1 MLRILLLTNGHGE
14 DLSGSLIAKRL
25 LKSGYSVDAM
35 PIVGKGIHYEK
46 EEIKVIGK
54 TKEFSNGG
62 IGYNSL
68 KGRLSEIFGG
78 EIIYL
83 LKRLYLT
90 YKIRKKYNYFFIVG
104 DIVPVFFAWICD
116 KDFFTY
122 LVAYSSHYEG
132 KLKLP
137 WPTKLF
143 LLSKRAKKIYTR
155 DFLTADDLTL
165 QLKKKVS
172 FLGNPFMDKFF
183 LRNEEFKKSEFSIGL
198 FPGSR
203 FPEILDNF
211 VLILEVLEALSD
223 FSYFQKIVFNYA
235 IVNSL
240 SSSKIREIFIKRKWV
255 ILEKRNDKNLF
266 KFQYKKLKVNV
277 YWNTFD
283 QILLKSGCCISMA
296 GTAAEQAIGLGKPV
310 IQIEGKGPQF
320 TKSFAEA
327 QRRLLG
333 KYVFCANN
341 YKNKNDQINK
351 TVNLIIKVIY
361 LIHLDNKFLIACNEN
376 AKKRLGEKKAC
387 IKMVDDIH
395 FFMKNDYGK

>member
-1 MLRILLLTNGHGE
+1 MSRILLLSNGHGE
-14 DLSGSLIAKRL
+14 DLSGSLIAKKLVNR
-25 LKSGYSVDAM
+25 GYSVDAL

-46 EEIKVIGK
+46 ENIKIIGK
-54 TKEFSNGG
+54 TRQFSTGG
-62 IGYNSL
+62 IGYNSF
-68 KGRLSEIFGG
+68 KGRLTEIFGG

-104 DIVPVFFAWICD
+104 DIVPIFFAWVCN

-137 WPTKLF
+137 WPSKFF
-143 LLSKRAKKIYTR
+143 LLSKKAKKIYTR
-155 DFLTADDLTL
+155 DSLTANDLTS

-183 LRNEEFKKSEFSIGL
+183 FRDKDLKKSEFSIGL

-211 VLILEVLEALSD
+211 ILILEVLEAISD
-223 FSYFQKIVFNYA
+223 FKYFQKIEFNFA
-235 IVNSL
+235 IVNAL
-240 SSSKIREIFIKRKWV
+240 SSSKIREIFKNRKWV
-255 ILEKRNDKNLF
+255 YLEKINDKNLLN
-266 KFQYKKLKVNV
+266 FQYKSLKVNL

-283 QILLKSGCCISMA
+283 EILLKSRCCISMA

-310 IQIEGKGPQF
+310 IQIEGAGPQF

-333 KYVFCANN
+333 KYVFCATN
-341 YKNKNDQINK
+341 YKNKNDQINQ
-351 TVNLIIKVIY
+351 TINLIIQVIY
-361 LIHLDNKFLIACNEN
+361 QIKLNKKFLISCNEN
-376 AKKRLGEKKAC
+376 AKQRLGENKAC
-387 IKMVDDIH
+387 IKMVDDMNCVI
-395 FFMKNDYGK
+395 KND

>member
-1 MLRILLLTNGHGE
+1 MSRILLLSNGHGE
-14 DLSGSLIAKRL
+14 DLSGSLIAKQIV
-25 LKSGYSVDAM
+25 KSGHSVEAL
-35 PIVGKGIHYEK
+35 PIVGKGTHYEK
-46 EEIKVIGK
+46 EKIKIYGI
-54 TKEFSNGG
+54 TQEFSTGG
-62 IGYNSL
+62 IGYNSF
-68 KGRLSEIFGG
+68 KGRLIEIFRG
-78 EIIYL
+78 EVVYL

-90 YKIRKKYNYFFIVG
+90 YKLRKKYDYFFVVG
-104 DIVPVFFAWICD
+104 DIVPVFFAWICK

-137 WPTKLF
+137 WPSKFF
-143 LLSKRAKKIYTR
+143 LVSQKAKKIYTR
-155 DFLTADDLTL
+155 DSLTANDLTL

-183 LRNEEFKKSEFSIGL
+183 PRNKELKKSEFSIGL

-223 FSYFQKIVFNYA
+223 LRYFQKIEFNFA
-235 IVNSL
+235 IVNAL
-240 SSSKIREIFIKRKWV
+240 SPSKIKEIFQNRKWLY
-255 ILEKRNDKNLF
+255 LEKIKEKYLL
-266 KFQYKKLKVNV
+266 KFQYKTIEVNI
-277 YWNTFD
+277 YWNNFD
-283 QILLKSGCCISMA
+283 KILLKSRCCISMA

-333 KYVFCANN
+333 KFVFCASN
-341 YKNKNDQINK
+341 YKDKNDQINETIK
-351 TVNLIIKVIY
+351 LIIKVIY
-361 LIHLDNKFLIACNEN
+361 LIKLNKRFMISCNEN

-387 IKMVDDIH
+387 LKMVDDMNIVI
-395 FFMKNDYGK
+395 KNDSGK

>member
-1 MLRILLLTNGHGE
+1 MSRILLLSNGHGE
-14 DLSGSLIAKRL
+14 DLSGSLIAKQL
-25 LKSGYSVDAM
+25 VNSGYSVEAL

-46 EEIKVIGK
+46 EKIKIIGK
-54 TKEFSNGG
+54 TKEFTTGG
-62 IGYNSL
+62 IGYNSF
-68 KGRLSEIFGG
+68 KGRLNEIFGG
-78 EIIYL
+78 EIIYV

-90 YKIRKKYNYFFIVG
+90 YKIRKKYNYFFVVG
-104 DIVPVFFAWICD
+104 DIVPVFFAWVCK

-137 WPTKLF
+137 WPSKFF
-143 LLSKRAKKIYTR
+143 LISKKAKKIYTR
-155 DFLTADDLTL
+155 DFLTANDLTS

-172 FLGNPFMDKFF
+172 FFGNPFMDKYFF
-183 LRNEEFKKSEFSIGL
+183 RGKELKKSDFSIGL

-203 FPEILDNF
+203 FPEILNNF

-223 FSYFQKIVFNYA
+223 FSYFQKIEFNFA
-235 IVNSL
+235 IVNAL
-240 SSSKIREIFIKRKWV
+240 SSSKIREIFERRQWV
-255 ILEKRNDKNLF
+255 YLEKINDKNLLKF
-266 KFQYKKLKVNV
+266 KYKSLTVNL

-283 QILLKSGCCISMA
+283 EILLKSRLCISMA

-333 KYVFCANN
+333 KYVFCASN
-341 YKNKNDQINK
+341 YKNKNDQINQ
-351 TVNLIIKVIY
+351 TIRLIIQVIY
-361 LIHLDNKFLIACNEN
+361 LIKLNKKFLISCHEN
-376 AKKRLGEKKAC
+376 AKKRLGENKAC
-387 IKMVDDIH
+387 IKMVDDMNFVI
-395 FFMKNDYGK
+395 KND

>member
-1 MLRILLLTNGHGE
+1 LSKILILSNGHGE
-14 DLSGSLIAKRL
+14 DLSGSLIAKQL
-25 LKSGYSVDAM
+25 VNFGYSVNAL
-35 PIVGKGIHYEK
+35 PIVGKGNHYEK
-46 EEIKVIGK
+46 EKIKIIGK
-54 TKEFSNGG
+54 TKEFRTGG

-68 KGRLSEIFGG
+68 IGRVNEIFGG
-78 EIIYL
+78 EIFYL

-90 YKIRKKYNYFFIVG
+90 YKIRKKYDYFFVVG
-104 DIVPVFFAWICD
+104 DIVPIFFAWLCK

-137 WPTKLF
+137 WPSKFF
-143 LLSKRAKKIYTR
+143 LLSPKAKKIYTR
-155 DFLTADDLTL
+155 DSLTANDLTL

-183 LRNEEFKKSEFSIGL
+183 SRKKELKKSEFSIGL

-211 VLILEVLEALSD
+211 VLILEVLEVLSD
-223 FSYFQKIVFNYA
+223 LRYFQKIEFNFA
-235 IVNSL
+235 LVNAF
-240 SSSKIREIFIKRKWV
+240 SSSKISEIFKHRKWLYLGE
-255 ILEKRNDKNLF
+255 INEKHFIKY
-266 KFQYKKLKVNV
+266 QYKSLKVNL

-283 QILLKSGCCISMA
+283 EILLKSRCCISMA
-296 GTAAEQAIGLGKPV
+296 GTATEQAIGLGKPV

-333 KYVFCANN
+333 KFVFCASN
-341 YKNKNDQINK
+341 YKDKNDQINQTIK
-351 TVNLIIKVIY
+351 LIIKVIY
-361 LIHLDNKFLIACNEN
+361 LIKLNKNFLASCNQN
-376 AKKRLGEKKAC
+376 AKKRLGENKAC
-387 IKMVDDIH
+387 IKIVDDIN
-395 FFMKNDYGK
+395 FVMKND

>member
-1 MLRILLLTNGHGE
+1 MSRILLLSNGHGE
-14 DLSGSLIAKRL
+14 DLSGSLIAKQL
-25 LKSGYSVDAM
+25 VNSGYSVEAL

-46 EEIKVIGK
+46 EKIKIIGK
-54 TKEFSNGG
+54 TKEFTTGG
-62 IGYNSL
+62 IGYNSF
-68 KGRLSEIFGG
+68 KGRLNEIFGG
-78 EIIYL
+78 EIIYV

-90 YKIRKKYNYFFIVG
+90 YKIRKKYNYFFVVG
-104 DIVPVFFAWICD
+104 DIVPVFFAWVCK

-137 WPTKLF
+137 WPSKFF
-143 LLSKRAKKIYTR
+143 LISKKAKKIYTR
-155 DFLTADDLTL
+155 DFITADDLTS

-172 FLGNPFMDKFF
+172 FFGNPFMDKFF
-183 LRNEEFKKSEFSIGL
+183 FRDKELKKSEFSIGL

-223 FSYFQKIVFNYA
+223 FSYFQKIEFNFA
-235 IVNSL
+235 IVNAL
-240 SSSKIREIFIKRKWV
+240 SSSKIREIFENRKWV
-255 ILEKRNDKNLF
+255 YLEKINEKNLL
-266 KFQYKKLKVNV
+266 KFQYKSLTVNL

-283 QILLKSGCCISMA
+283 EILLKSRLCISMA

-333 KYVFCANN
+333 KYVFCATN
-341 YKNKNDQINK
+341 YKNKNDQINQ
-351 TVNLIIKVIY
+351 TIRLIIQVIY
-361 LIHLDNKFLIACNEN
+361 LIKLNKKFLISCHEN
-376 AKKRLGEKKAC
+376 AKKRLGENKAC
-387 IKMVDDIH
+387 IKMVDDMNFVI
-395 FFMKNDYGK
+395 KND

>member
-1 MLRILLLTNGHGE
+1 MFKILILSNGHGE
-14 DLSGSLIAKRL
+14 DLSGSLIAKQL
-25 LKSGYSVDAM
+25 VKSGYSVHSL
-35 PIVGKGIHYEK
+35 PIVGKGNHYKKEK
-46 EEIKVIGK
+46 IKIIGK
-54 TKEFSNGG
+54 TKEFSTGG

-68 KGRLSEIFGG
+68 RGRLMEIFGG
-78 EIIYL
+78 EIFYL

-90 YKIRKKYNYFFIVG
+90 FKIRKKYDYFFVVG
-104 DIVPVFFAWICD
+104 DIVPVFFAWVCR

-137 WPTKLF
+137 WPSKFF
-143 LLSKRAKKIYTR
+143 LLSQKAKKIYTR
-155 DFLTADDLTL
+155 DSLTANDLTL
-165 QLKKKVS
+165 QFKEKVT

-183 LRNEEFKKSEFSIGL
+183 SRDKELTKSEFSIGL

-211 VLILEVLEALSD
+211 VLILEVLEALAD
-223 FSYFQKIVFNYA
+223 FQYFKKIEFNFA

-240 SSSKIREIFIKRKWV
+240 PSSKVKEILQKRGWLN
-255 ILEKRNDKNLF
+255 LEKIKEKYLLKF
-266 KFQYKKLKVNV
+266 KYKSLEVNI
-277 YWNTFD
+277 YWNNFD
-283 QILLKSGCCISMA
+283 KILLKSRCCISMA

-333 KYVFCANN
+333 KYVFCAIN
-341 YKNKNDQINK
+341 YKDRNDQINQ
-351 TVNLIIKVIY
+351 TIKLMIQVIY
-361 LIHLDNKFLIACNEN
+361 LIKLNKKFLILCNEN
-376 AKKRLGEKKAC
+376 AKKRLGENKAC
-387 IKMVDDIH
+387 PKIVGDMNIV
-395 FFMKNDYGK
+395 MKND

>member
-1 MLRILLLTNGHGE
+1 MSRILLLSNGHGE
-14 DLSGSLIAKRL
+14 DLSGSLIAKKLVNR
-25 LKSGYSVDAM
+25 GYSVDAL

-46 EEIKVIGK
+46 EKIKIIGK
-54 TKEFSNGG
+54 TREFSTGG
-62 IGYNSL
+62 IGYNSF
-68 KGRLSEIFGG
+68 KGRLTEIFGG

-90 YKIRKKYNYFFIVG
+90 YKIRKKYSYFFIVG
-104 DIVPVFFAWICD
+104 DIVPICFAWVCN

-137 WPTKLF
+137 WPSKFF
-143 LLSKRAKKIYTR
+143 LLSKKAKKIYTR
-155 DFLTADDLTL
+155 DSLTANDLTS

-183 LRNEEFKKSEFSIGL
+183 FRDKDLKKSEFSIGL

-211 VLILEVLEALSD
+211 ILILEVLEAISD
-223 FSYFQKIVFNYA
+223 FKYFQKIEFNFA
-235 IVNSL
+235 IVNAL
-240 SSSKIREIFIKRKWV
+240 SSSKIREIFKNRKWV
-255 ILEKRNDKNLF
+255 YLEKINDKNLLN
-266 KFQYKKLKVNV
+266 FQYKSLKVNL

-283 QILLKSGCCISMA
+283 EILLKSRCCISMA

-310 IQIEGKGPQF
+310 IQIEGAGPQF

-333 KYVFCANN
+333 KYVFCATN
-341 YKNKNDQINK
+341 YKNKNDQINQ
-351 TVNLIIKVIY
+351 TIHLIIKVIY
-361 LIHLDNKFLIACNEN
+361 QIKLNKKFLISCNEN
-376 AKKRLGEKKAC
+376 AKQRLGENKAC
-387 IKMVDDIH
+387 IKMVDDIN
-395 FFMKNDYGK
+395 FVIKND

>member
-1 MLRILLLTNGHGE
+1 LFKILILSNGHGE
-14 DLSGSLIAKRL
+14 DLSGSLIAKQFI
-25 LKSGYSVDAM
+25 KSGYYVHAL
-35 PIVGKGIHYEK
+35 PIVGKGNHYQKEK
-46 EEIKVIGK
+46 IKIIGK
-54 TKEFSNGG
+54 TKEFSTGG
-62 IGYNSL
+62 IGYNSF
-68 KGRLSEIFGG
+68 KGRLTEIFRG
-78 EIIYL
+78 EIFYL
-83 LKRLYLT
+83 LERLYLT
-90 YKIRKKYNYFFIVG
+90 FKIRKKYDYFCVVG
-104 DIVPVFFAWICD
+104 DIVPVSFAWFCR

-137 WPTKLF
+137 WPSRFF
-143 LLSKRAKKIYTR
+143 LLSQNAKRIYTR
-155 DFLTADDLTL
+155 DSLTANDLTL

-183 LRNEEFKKSEFSIGL
+183 SVNKELKKSEFSIGL

-223 FSYFQKIVFNYA
+223 LRYFQKIEFNFA

-240 SSSKIREIFIKRKWV
+240 SSSKIEEIFQYRRWINLENIK
-255 ILEKRNDKNLF
+255 DKNLLKF
-266 KFQYKKLKVNV
+266 KYKSLELNI
-277 YWNTFD
+277 YWNSFD
-283 QILLKSGCCISMA
+283 KILLKSRCCISMA

-333 KYVFCANN
+333 KYVFCASN
-341 YKNKNDQINK
+341 YKDKNDQINQTIK
-351 TVNLIIKVIY
+351 LIIKVIY
-361 LIHLDNKFLIACNEN
+361 LIQLNKKFMISCNEN
-376 AKKRLGEKKAC
+376 AKKRLGENKAC
-387 IKMVDDIH
+387 FKMVDDMNIVI
-395 FFMKNDYGK
+395 KND